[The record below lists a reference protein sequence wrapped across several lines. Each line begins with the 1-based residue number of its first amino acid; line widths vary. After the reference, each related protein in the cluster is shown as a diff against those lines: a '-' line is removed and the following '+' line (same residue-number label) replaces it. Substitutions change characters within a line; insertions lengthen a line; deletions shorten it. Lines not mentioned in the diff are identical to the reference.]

1 MIKNEIKLFFSRK
14 NILFFIAAAVSI
26 LLIYVF
32 QYEKAY
38 EEYPEEQIKNLESRW
53 GDLEYLETLYSN
65 RVEQLEEYDPEYER
79 LEPIKQTAG
88 ILVSLRALCGLQIDC
103 WEDWEKNEDM
113 LRDLQKQ
120 EDRKLVDAPDKIEP
134 GEETIFNWDRRDWG
148 QRMLLHEAYEKAG
161 IPEPVHKAVPTG
173 AYVLYHGLEGTGV
186 VFLVLALLMLGWNY
200 DIWSADFDE
209 STSKL
214 LYTLPFSRKRIFS
227 VRCLVHWGLSLL
239 GIVALLGIL
248 FLCGSVRFGFGWED
262 FQVINMQVWKHFSLF
277 SMETAEMGVGDAVVS
292 MGTAV
297 GLRLL
302 LTVLFF
308 TLFFAIIQFVSF
320 AWKSSTSVLVTMM
333 ALVTGVVSTMII
345 PATYE
350 WETYYVELA
359 GQETGLW
366 EKLIPLFYFQ
376 NGDILSGAMGIG
388 APWVLLVEILMSLG
402 IFIGTEIWMKR
413 SEL

>member
-26 LLIYVF
+26 FLIYVF
-32 QYEKAY
+32 QYERAY
-38 EEYPEEQIKNLESRW
+38 EEYPQEQIKNLGSRW
-53 GDLEYLETLYSN
+53 EDLEYYETLYKN

-88 ILVSLRALCGLQIDC
+88 ILVSLRALCGLQVEY

-113 LRDLQKQ
+113 LRDLQIQ
-120 EDRKLVDAPDKIEP
+120 EDRKLVDAPDKIDP
-134 GEETIFNWDRRDWG
+134 GEGALFYWDRRDWNR
-148 QRMLLHEAYEKAG
+148 RMLLHEAYEKAG
-161 IPEPVHKAVPTG
+161 IPEPVNQAVPTG
-173 AYVLYHGLEGTGV
+173 AYVLYDGLEGTGV

-214 LYTLPFSRKRIFS
+214 LYTLPFSRKRIVS
-227 VRCLVHWGLSLL
+227 VRCLVHWGFSLL
-239 GIVALLGIL
+239 GMVALLGIL
-248 FLCGSVRFGFGWED
+248 FLFGSVRFGSGWED
-262 FQVINMQVWKHFSLF
+262 FQVINMQVWEHFSP
-277 SMETAEMGVGDAVVS
+277 SMETAEIGAGDAVVS

-302 LTVLFF
+302 LTVSFF

-333 ALVTGVVSTMII
+333 ALVTGVVSMMLL
-345 PATYE
+345 PAAYE

-366 EKLIPLFYFQ
+366 EQLIPLFYFQ
-376 NGDILSGAMGIG
+376 NGDVLSGAMGIG
-388 APWVLLVEILMSLG
+388 APWVFLVEVLVSLG
-402 IFIGTEIWMKR
+402 IFVGTALWMKH

>member
-1 MIKNEIKLFFSRK
+1 M
-14 NILFFIAAAVSI
+14 
-26 LLIYVF
+26 
-32 QYEKAY
+32 
-38 EEYPEEQIKNLESRW
+38 
-53 GDLEYLETLYSN
+53 
-65 RVEQLEEYDPEYER
+65 EQLEEYDPEYER
-79 LEPIKQTAG
+79 LEPIKKTAG
-88 ILVSLRALCGLQIDC
+88 ILVSLRALCGLQVDC

-120 EDRKLVDAPDKIEP
+120 EDRKLVDAPDKIDP
-134 GEETIFNWDRRDWG
+134 GEGALFYWDRRDWN
-148 QRMLLHEAYEKAG
+148 QRMLLHEAYEKAD
-161 IPEPVHKAVPTG
+161 IPEPVNKAVPTG

-239 GIVALLGIL
+239 GMLALLGLL
-248 FLCGSVRFGFGWED
+248 FICGSIRFGFGWEN
-262 FQVINMQVWKHFSLF
+262 FQIINMQVWKHFSLF
-277 SMETAEMGVGDAVVS
+277 SMETAEMGTGDVVVSIGMAVV
-292 MGTAV
+292 
-297 GLRLL
+297 LRLL

-308 TLFFAIIQFVSF
+308 TLFFAIIQLVSF
-320 AWKSSTSVLVTMM
+320 AWKSNTSVLVTMM

-366 EKLIPLFYFQ
+366 EQLIPLFYFQ

-388 APWVLLVEILMSLG
+388 APFVLLVEILVSVG
-402 IFIGTEIWMKR
+402 IFVGTELWMKH